1 MFDDRIKN
9 GTYVWRVDNAREK
22 HATAFTVCPRITV
35 ALLSP
40 DLKYKVVRNYVTVN
54 QTHRYV

>member
-9 GTYVWRVDNAREK
+9 GTMFGELITQCEE
-22 HATAFTVCPRITV
+22 HATAFIVCSRITV

-40 DLKYKVVRNYVTVN
+40 DLKYKVARNYVTVN